1 MTKREEDE
9 RVTGVNRA
17 AAAEGEKTAVLVWPG
32 RIWSRLES
40 SVLCAWWA
48 WEFLN
53 RNPPARHAECV
64 TQKPIALARKN
75 LGKNRPRQPLVARRR
90 VLEVR
95 WELFD
100 GPLTP
105 LHYGWRGIH
114 CSGSEGNNAWP

>member
-64 TQKPIALARKN
+64 TQKPIALARKKP
-75 LGKNRPRQPLVARRR
+75 GKKPAKATV
-90 VLEVR
+90 
-95 WELFD
+95 
-100 GPLTP
+100 
-105 LHYGWRGIH
+105 
-114 CSGSEGNNAWP
+114 SGSPSCARSPLGAV